1 MMKIVLLGAMVAAAS
16 AAKYQ
21 WNGKGLSVGDKQMW
35 SSDGD
40 ALAPNDEDNAEDIK
54 GLVFGQ
60 EGVEGK
66 LVVPVSNGELHSGL
80 KITFNSATKLVL
92 GDGTGK
98 AKLVF
103 DGGKKA
109 KTVLTF
115 FPGSGKAA
123 DVDMTQK
130 YDHTLDVMCHT
141 NWVTTDGKTL
151 PPQKSADGKT
161 FTYVG
166 PCDADTIN
174 FDTNAEIWDLA
185 AQSSSTRGDDEIIFA
200 TLLGSEKRFF
210 DAIKL
215 GGKNKNCDDDTGALG
230 VTEDDAASYQ
240 LDLGTCGSRKSDNY
254 EIGGTAK
261 ASSCLST
268 CPPAM
273 AMADGSSVVSVGDG
287 DYAIVDAN
295 GKVVAQDDDNKVTAT
310 TDKDGK
316 VMLDV
321 AVVDKD
327 GKAQKFNAKVDP
339 ESKEVPKAVVAI
351 TTMGPTTTA
360 STLAPETEDPG
371 ANDGADDGADDAD
384 GADDIDDDDDD
395 AAQTDKSSGAEKK
408 DDDSSMTIVI
418 VIVVIVVLLVVIIA
432 VVVVVMK
439 TKAGGSPGDRSVV
452 SFENPMYDTQGN
464 KQNPIAGN
472 QQMQQQP
479 AGGYQDVTPQQ
490 GMEGTY
496 AEPFENQQ
504 AASSGYMDVQGA
516 APAGGGSTGYMDVA
530 PNQNTVDMGD
540 DDDDGEDV

>member
-21 WNGKGLSVGDKQMW
+21 WNGKGLSIGDKQMW

-123 DVDMTQK
+123 DVDMTKK

-151 PPQKSADGKT
+151 PPQKSEDGKT

-174 FDTNAEIWDLA
+174 FDTNAEIFDLA
-185 AQSSSTRGDDEIIFA
+185 AGTSATRGDDEIIFA

-215 GGKNKNCDDDTGALG
+215 GGKNRGCDDDTGALA

-254 EIGGTAK
+254 EIGGDAK
-261 ASSCLST
+261 KTSCLST

-287 DYAIVDAN
+287 EYAIVDAN

-310 TDKDGK
+310 ADKDGK

-351 TTMGPTTTA
+351 TTTPG
-360 STLAPETEDPG
+360 PETTKGGDVTTKDGG
-371 ANDGADDGADDAD
+371 AGGGDGGGDTSSSSSTPAP
-384 GADDIDDDDDD
+384 DDD
-395 AAQTDKSSGAEKK
+395 AAKTDKSSGTKKK

-418 VIVVIVVLLVVIIA
+418 VIVVIVVLLVIIIA